1 MIRRKPCIVTA
12 VLLCLLALATSVSAE
27 CAWVLWSNDIVEG
40 KKIDAAKWEPIRGF
54 GDAQACQMA
63 QRDRMQGPDKDRVTY
78 RCLPDTVDP
87 RGSKGK

>member
-54 GDAQACQMA
+54 GDAPACQMA